1 MIIDYQMAKQL
12 MMIKI
17 RNLAILSLF
26 IIIACNNT
34 KETSVEESGDT
45 IVQENPVV
53 EEENDL
59 EENFLLIKPNEFYG
73 VKLKDNID
81 ELIARYPQR
90 FEKSVKKSGEGDFVV
105 YKIHSDSAEHLANIY
120 PHMQSENL
128 VGQIEI
134 ISSKAKSQD
143 KLGIG
148 DSFKDLSDKAAEVEV
163 HGSEIEGRTYAS
175 KMESI
180 IG

>member
-1 MIIDYQMAKQL
+1 
-12 MMIKI
+12 
-17 RNLAILSLF
+17 
-26 IIIACNNT
+26 
-34 KETSVEESGDT
+34 
-45 IVQENPVV
+45 
-53 EEENDL
+53 
-59 EENFLLIKPNEFYG
+59 
-73 VKLKDNID
+73 
-81 ELIARYPQR
+81 
-90 FEKSVKKSGEGDFVV
+90 
-105 YKIHSDSAEHLANIY
+105 
-120 PHMQSENL
+120 MQSENL